1 VARIDGGAGPLAWH
15 VDFADRSTED
25 FEIPDLALSDAAMA
39 AAAAAGE
46 PADNPRGSVPNSDSD
61 SQTRAAGLSWVGD
74 RGHLGVSVSR
84 YDTNYGVPG
93 PGEEEEEE
101 EGPGHDAEHS
111 HSGIRI
117 DLEQERIDVRG
128 ELRDALGQDSTARV
142 AFASNDYLHHELE
155 GDGIGTVFAQ
165 EGREGRIEL
174 DHAPFGRW
182 RGTLGLHLVDID
194 FSAAGA
200 EAYVPPSNTRSFGVF
215 VFEELALDVATFEFG
230 LRLERQQID
239 VAAASGF
246 PAYDDDAA
254 TFSIGAVIPF
264 AKEWKLAAH
273 ATRSERH
280 PQSSEL
286 YALGPHLAVQ
296 RFEIGDP
303 GLGTE
308 TGTTF
313 DVSLRRGGHGV
324 ELMATAFYNRFDDYI
339 FAAPTDQIEDGLP
352 VARFTQAGAEFYGLE
367 TEATVHLLEEEF
379 DHLELRLAADYVRG
393 KLRDGD
399 NLPQMPPLRF
409 GAELHYD
416 SGPWHLG
423 GEIYR
428 YEQQRDVAVNEIP
441 TDGYTILGLEISH
454 RTQWVGAEWLLY
466 LRGTNLLDEE
476 ARRHS
481 SLLKEFMPLPGRALV
496 AGLRAEF

>member
-1 VARIDGGAGPLAWH
+1 
-15 VDFADRSTED
+15 
-25 FEIPDLALSDAAMA
+25 
-39 AAAAAGE
+39 
-46 PADNPRGSVPNSDSD
+46 
-61 SQTRAAGLSWVGD
+61 
-74 RGHLGVSVSR
+74 
-84 YDTNYGVPG
+84 
-93 PGEEEEEE
+93 
-101 EGPGHDAEHS
+101 
-111 HSGIRI
+111 
-117 DLEQERIDVRG
+117 
-128 ELRDALGQDSTARV
+128 
-142 AFASNDYLHHELE
+142 
-155 GDGIGTVFAQ
+155 
-165 EGREGRIEL
+165 
-174 DHAPFGRW
+174 
-182 RGTLGLHLVDID
+182 
-194 FSAAGA
+194 
-200 EAYVPPSNTRSFGVF
+200 
-215 VFEELALDVATFEFG
+215 
-230 LRLERQQID
+230 
-239 VAAASGF
+239 
-246 PAYDDDAA
+246 
-254 TFSIGAVIPF
+254 
-264 AKEWKLAAH
+264 
-273 ATRSERH
+273 
-280 PQSSEL
+280 
-286 YALGPHLAVQ
+286 
-296 RFEIGDP
+296 
-303 GLGTE
+303 
-308 TGTTF
+308 
-313 DVSLRRGGHGV
+313 
-324 ELMATAFYNRFDDYI
+324 MATAFYNRFDDYI